1 MNPEMQP
8 ERVFSE
14 LEFRR
19 YTGEDGSPRYI
30 AYRGVVYDV
39 SDCPKWRTGMHE
51 QLHFAGLD
59 LTGELI
65 EAPHGEEV
73 FSRPCVKRVGRLV

>member
-1 MNPEMQP
+1 
-8 ERVFSE
+8 
-14 LEFRR
+14 
-19 YTGEDGSPRYI
+19 
-30 AYRGVVYDV
+30 
-39 SDCPKWRTGMHE
+39 MHE

-73 FSRPCVKRVGRLV
+73 FSRPCVKRVGRLA